1 MTRLPHGSWP
11 SPLDAR
17 GTLGATVRRFMPRAD
32 GADLYWLESR
42 PEDAGRVTLVRS
54 RDGEQVDVSPP
65 GVNVRTRYLEYGGGD
80 YGVDAGTVVWIDYA
94 TQRLWCGG
102 GEREPVPITPDTGGA
117 VRWARPRIDPARG
130 VLYCLREDQRD
141 PDLEAVNS
149 LVRLRLEGPNDD
161 LGHVLVAGRQRR
173 RADRGTEREAAPG
186 TAPDFVTDPELSPDG
201 TRMAWLT
208 WDHPSMP
215 WQATTLWL
223 GRLDAAG
230 DLHDARAVA
239 GGPHAGEA
247 LEQPLWRDQETLL
260 VLSDRTGWSN
270 LYTVDLA
277 STGPGGDS
285 LTPVTTGNLDLGQP
299 RWVPDTRSY
308 AVLPDGR
315 LVSGRSRDGFRE
327 LVLIDPDS
335 GGASPVPADLSFA
348 RHLTVLA
355 DGLVAVEAARATA
368 PADILLVDPATGATR
383 PATGGQAEALPPGLA
398 SAPEPLA
405 WPTPDGVTAYGFLYR
420 PQNPDAEAPV
430 GDLPPLIVTL
440 HGGPTSATAPG
451 FNAARIYW
459 TSRGF
464 AVLDVNYGGS
474 TGYGRAYRERLDG
487 RWGIVDVQDATSGAR
502 HLADTGVVDG
512 TRMAITGGSAGGFT
526 TLAAATFTDVF
537 AAGASHF
544 GISDLATLATDT
556 HKLESRYC
564 DGLVAPWPDGHHVY
578 AERSP
583 IHHVNRLTTPLIL
596 LQGTDDRV
604 VLPDQAELMARALRE
619 KGLPVA
625 LVLFEGEGHGFRAL
639 ESQVRALEAELSFYA
654 QIFGFE
660 PADPIERIAV
670 ENLR

>member
-1 MTRLPHGSWP
+1 MTAS
-11 SPLDAR
+11 
-17 GTLGATVRRFMPRAD
+17 
-32 GADLYWLESR
+32 
-42 PEDAGRVTLVRS
+42 
-54 RDGEQVDVSPP
+54 
-65 GVNVRTRYLEYGGGD
+65 
-80 YGVDAGTVVWIDYA
+80 
-94 TQRLWCGG
+94 
-102 GEREPVPITPDTGGA
+102 
-117 VRWARPRIDPARG
+117 PARH
-130 VLYCLREDQRD
+130 Q
-141 PDLEAVNS
+141 
-149 LVRLRLEGPNDD
+149 
-161 LGHVLVAGRQRR
+161 
-173 RADRGTEREAAPG
+173 
-186 TAPDFVTDPELSPDG
+186 
-201 TRMAWLT
+201 
-208 WDHPSMP
+208 
-215 WQATTLWL
+215 
-223 GRLDAAG
+223 
-230 DLHDARAVA
+230 
-239 GGPHAGEA
+239 
-247 LEQPLWRDQETLL
+247 
-260 VLSDRTGWSN
+260 
-270 LYTVDLA
+270 
-277 STGPGGDS
+277 
-285 LTPVTTGNLDLGQP
+285 
-299 RWVPDTRSY
+299 
-308 AVLPDGR
+308 
-315 LVSGRSRDGFRE
+315 
-327 LVLIDPDS
+327 
-335 GGASPVPADLSFA
+335 
-348 RHLTVLA
+348 
-355 DGLVAVEAARATA
+355 
-368 PADILLVDPATGATR
+368 
-383 PATGGQAEALPPGLA
+383 
-398 SAPEPLA
+398 A

-420 PQNPDAEAPV
+420 PQNPDAEAPA

-526 TLAAATFTDVF
+526 TLAAATFTEVF

-583 IHHVNRLTTPLIL
+583 IHHVNWLTTPLIL

-625 LVLFEGEGHGFRAL
+625 LVLFEGEGHGFCAL